1 MYMIQMTDEEKQA
14 YKWAMNQDFFSVA
27 AKNAKVLAEYIERNT
42 LEPDQVVSQVIKAD
56 PGSTVQGVKQIIK

>member
-1 MYMIQMTDEEKQA
+1 MIQMTNKEKQA
-14 YKWAMNQDFFSVA
+14 YEWAMNQDFFSVA

-42 LEPDQVVSQVIKAD
+42 LDTGQVNVSQVIKAD